1 MLYIFHPGKAE
12 YMKEEKKI
20 IARNRKARHEYEIL
34 DTVETGLVL
43 EGSEIKS
50 IREGKISLS
59 GSYASLDDN
68 GELWVHQMHI
78 AEYPQARD
86 NHEPY
91 RDRKL
96 LAHRRQLK
104 KMGRLVREKG
114 YTLIP
119 LDVHLI
125 GGRAKLELGMCR
137 GKKQYDKRRDIAARD
152 NERKI
157 RTEMKRAIRGNE

>member
-1 MLYIFHPGKAE
+1 
-12 YMKEEKKI
+12 MKEEKKI

-96 LAHRRQLK
+96 LAHRKQLK

-119 LDVHLI
+119 LDVHLK

>member
-1 MLYIFHPGKAE
+1 
-12 YMKEEKKI
+12 MKEQRKV

-34 DTVETGLVL
+34 DNIEVGLVL

-50 IREGKISLS
+50 IRDGKVSLS

-68 GELWVHQMHI
+68 GELWIHQMHI

-96 LAHRRQLK
+96 LAHKRQLK
-104 KMGRLVREKG
+104 KMGRMIREKG

-119 LDVHLI
+119 LDIHLS
-125 GGRAKLELGMCR
+125 GGRAKLELGICR
-137 GKKQYDKRRDIAARD
+137 GKKQYDKRRDIADRD
-152 NERKI
+152 TERKI
-157 RTEMKRAIRGNE
+157 RTEIKRAVRGNE